1 MAAGYF
7 FSIFPACPFRND
19 NCKDMPIMV
28 NMTEIKA
35 KNLLLLKFLPGQVS
49 SEN

>member
-7 FSIFPACPFRND
+7 LPIFAGYPFRND

-35 KNLLLLKFLPGQVS
+35 KNLLLLKFLPRQVS

>member
-7 FSIFPACPFRND
+7 LPIFADCPFRND

-28 NMTEIKA
+28 NMTEVKA
-35 KNLLLLKFLPGQVS
+35 KNLLLPKFLPRQVS
-49 SEN
+49 S